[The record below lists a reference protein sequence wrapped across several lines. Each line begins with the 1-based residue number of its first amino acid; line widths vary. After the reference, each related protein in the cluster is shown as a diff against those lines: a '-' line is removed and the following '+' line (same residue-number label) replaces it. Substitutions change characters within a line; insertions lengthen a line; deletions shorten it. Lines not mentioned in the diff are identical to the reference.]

1 MTRQTLETIRKYL
14 VTARVPRPQ
23 EDEFF
28 KALTELDQMLDE
40 TSRRIDA
47 LNS

>member
-28 KALTELDQMLDE
+28 QALNELDRLLIASSRPRE
-40 TSRRIDA
+40 TV
-47 LNS
+47 NS

>member
-1 MTRQTLETIRKYL
+1 MTRQTLETIRKFL

-28 KALTELDQMLDE
+28 KALTELDQMLDA

>member
-1 MTRQTLETIRKYL
+1 MTRQTLQTIRKYL
-14 VTARVPRPQ
+14 VTARVPRPE

-28 KALTELDQMLDE
+28 KALNELDRLLDV
-40 TSRRIDA
+40 TAQRVDA